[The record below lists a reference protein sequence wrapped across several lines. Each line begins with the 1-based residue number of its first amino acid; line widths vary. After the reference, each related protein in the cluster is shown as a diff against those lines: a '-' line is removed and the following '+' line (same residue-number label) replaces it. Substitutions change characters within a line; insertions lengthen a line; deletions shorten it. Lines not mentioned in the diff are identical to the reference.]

1 MENSGT
7 QMRDTDAAD
16 DLTAGLNS
24 LHIAKEEPPAEPHK
38 TFADLDTDAVELIVR
53 LLPSCYDVARVAGAN
68 RALRDAARV
77 AAVARIAATPVP
89 LPSDAPSHGPVLLR
103 LRAVHWAEAVAA
115 RRPHALG
122 AGNRHSVALR
132 APGDSRP
139 ECSYEWGTKAPRS
152 DAVGVLEPMAVT
164 PDGGFGGAGA
174 TAVEVSAGDVHV
186 LLLDSNGAVWT
197 WGYDGRSG
205 RLGHGANTTH
215 VVARPERIQL
225 PSDSRRASGEPP
237 TVLQVAAGGVHSLF
251 LDARG
256 RVLACGDNCHA
267 QLGFGDSGPDTS
279 VRFAMA
285 LPTGVVGTH
294 AFGGRRIVQIAA
306 GGTHSAAICEAGAVW
321 TWGDGACGKLGHG
334 NGQKRYA
341 TPLRVEWFVDR
352 RVRVREL
359 SAGGRHTLAVCT
371 EGELYG
377 RGSNDI
383 GQLGLAPEAVALL
396 GCSFPG
402 SDLPIRIDV
411 LDHEDRTTVQS
422 ASAGEEHSLV
432 LTDKG
437 KVFTMGH
444 NSHGCVLGLGNRH
457 KKNRFEP
464 TPMTFF
470 APVTEIAA
478 GGKHSLA
485 RDRKGQTHSWGC
497 GNGGALGHGDTESVD
512 FALTLPPLIPI
523 PAEFLPSG

>member
-1 MENSGT
+1 
-7 QMRDTDAAD
+7 MRETDAAD

-24 LHIAKEEPPAEPHK
+24 LHIAQYRGISPPPAEPPK
-38 TFADLDTDAVELIVR
+38 AFASLDADAVELIVR

-89 LPSDAPSHGPVLLR
+89 LPSDAPSHGPALLR

-139 ECSYEWGTKAPRS
+139 ACSYEWGTKAPRS
-152 DAVGVLEPMAVT
+152 DAVGVLHPVSVT

-186 LLLDSNGAVWT
+186 LLLDSNGDVWT

-205 RLGHGANTTH
+205 RLGHGASTTH
-215 VVARPERIQL
+215 VVARPEKIEL
-225 PSDSRRASGEPP
+225 PSDSCTRPGVPP

-256 RVLACGDNCHA
+256 RVLACGDNCHS
-267 QLGFGDSGPDTS
+267 QLGFGDTGPDTS
-279 VRFAMA
+279 RRLATA
-285 LPTGVVGTH
+285 LHSGLFGSNV
-294 AFGGRRIVQIAA
+294 ALGGRRVVQIAA
-306 GGTHSAAICEAGAVW
+306 GGTHSAAVCEAGAVW

-334 NGQKRYA
+334 TRDERRYA
-341 TPLRVEWFVDR
+341 RPHRVERFVAMK
-352 RVRVREL
+352 VRVREV
-359 SAGGRHTLAVCT
+359 SAGGRHTLAVT
-371 EGELYG
+371 TKSELFG
-377 RGSNDI
+377 WGSNAV
-383 GQLGLAPEAVALL
+383 GQLGLGSDVVGL
-396 GCSFPG
+396 GNGTPG
-402 SDLPIRIDV
+402 SNLPIQIDV
-411 LDHEDRTTVQS
+411 GNAQTTVQS

-432 LTDKG
+432 LTDNG
-437 KVFTMGH
+437 EVYAMGD
-444 NSHGCVLGLGNRH
+444 NRNGVLGLGSRAPMTPI
-457 KKNRFEP
+457 FEP
-464 TPMTFF
+464 TSVTFF
-470 APVTEIAA
+470 TPVTELAA

-485 RDRKGQTHSWGC
+485 RDRKGKTHSWGC
-497 GNGGALGHGDTESVD
+497 GDGGALGSGDTDDSDIV
-512 FALTLPPLIPI
+512 LPILNLAPI